1 MAAQALHEIQETR
14 ATVLLRCEELQTHLD
29 DTKQRLD
36 QAANQL
42 EQLTKIMLPPGSS
55 PQAQSSR
62 PWLEELAVG
71 QLIDDMTQA
80 ERKLAEVRAVAAEI
94 GIPLPSDIR

>member
-1 MAAQALHEIQETR
+1 MAAQALHEIQEAR
-14 ATVLLRCEELQTHLD
+14 ATVLLRCEELKTHLD

-42 EQLTKIMLPPGSS
+42 EQLSKIMLPPGPS
-55 PQAQSSR
+55 PQAEPSR
-62 PWLEELAVG
+62 PWLQELAVG
-71 QLIDDMTQA
+71 QIIDDMTHA

-94 GIPLPSDIR
+94 GIPLPTDMK